1 MYDLERIS
9 KILADLEKY
18 FRDLDYFKVESATMS
33 TEQFYGLSMLL
44 FAMLN
49 RTIDLGKEI
58 IRGQKLGMPASYRE
72 IFQIMEKE
80 KSISSELSQRL
91 QQLTNQRKVLA
102 QEYFDV
108 TEQSIY
114 SIYLRINV
122 IKEFMRIARELI
134 VNKKNTLKNK
144 KETDYYKRLEEIKER
159 SPRAYEPWKLGE
171 ENILKN
177 LYSENKTINEIA
189 RILKRQ
195 PNAIRSR
202 LNKLGIL
209 P

>member
-1 MYDLERIS
+1 MNILIIDNYDSFTFNLYQHVGEILQGRGLEFHV
-9 KILADLEKY
+9 DV
-18 FRDLDYFKVESATMS
+18 FRNDAI
-33 TEQFYGLSMLL
+33 
-44 FAMLN
+44 
-49 RTIDLGKEI
+49 TI
-58 IRGQKLGMPASYRE
+58 
-72 IFQIMEKE
+72 
-80 KSISSELSQRL
+80 
-91 QQLTNQRKVLA
+91 
-102 QEYFDV
+102 
-108 TEQSIY
+108 
-114 SIYLRINV
+114 
-122 IKEFMRIARELI
+122 
-134 VNKKNTLKNK
+134 
-144 KETDYYKRLEEIKER
+144 EEIKER